1 MIRLKR
7 SLGYIYYSLIC
18 FLIQIYSNINNLKEI
33 RLLDSFKQ
41 IQISKNLIL
50 FLLIIVSLT
59 LIFSTISNLLNLFIY
74 SIEDYSIDHY
84 QTNHSIQIFP
94 FLTFCDLFISILILL
109 PKLIINTQF
118 IQFNLKD
125 QSLFIFDLF

>member
-1 MIRLKR
+1 MKS

-41 IQISKNLIL
+41 YPISKNVIV

-84 QTNHSIQIFP
+84 QIKNPIKIFP
-94 FLTFCDLFISILILL
+94 FLTFIDLFISILILL
-109 PKLIINTQF
+109 PKLIIDTQF
-118 IQFNLKD
+118 IQFNIKD
-125 QSLFIFDLF
+125 QS

>member
-1 MIRLKR
+1 MKS

-41 IQISKNLIL
+41 YPISKNVIV

-84 QTNHSIQIFP
+84 QIKNHIKIFP
-94 FLTFCDLFISILILL
+94 FLTFIDLFISILILL
-109 PKLIINTQF
+109 PKLIIDTQF
-118 IQFNLKD
+118 IQFNIKD
-125 QSLFIFDLF
+125 QS